1 MCLFNSYSFY
11 LFLIY
16 KQAAIAFFMRG
27 DNMNHEYNEMAN
39 KPIFPLLMKM
49 AIPPMI
55 SMLIQSMYNII
66 DSIFVAK
73 LGEQALTAL
82 SLAFPLQNLSLAFS
96 VGLGVAINALI
107 AQNLGANDKDKANY
121 ISNHGIFLS
130 IVHSILF
137 IIIGIFLMK
146 PFFLM
151 FTNDAKVLNYAITYG
166 TIVITFTFGSIIHIT
181 IEKMFQATGNMM
193 IPMFLQAI
201 GAITNIILDPILIF
215 GINGYLKLGVA
226 GAAIATIIGQM
237 TACIL
242 AIFLFRKKSTLKI
255 SLKNFKPN
263 PQIIKN
269 IYSIAIPSG
278 VMTAL
283 PSILVAL
290 LNSLLAT
297 ISQSAIAFFG
307 IYFKL
312 QSFIY
317 MPANGLIQ
325 GMRPLISYNFG
336 AKHFKRVIDII
347 KVSIAVILI
356 ILCSGSILFLV
367 FPNFILSWFNASN
380 SLLEIGIIGLRI
392 LAPCF
397 IISTLGIV
405 ISGVFESLGNG
416 KYSLLI
422 SLLRQFIITLPLS
435 YILLSFIGING
446 IWIAFVV
453 SESIASIIAYILLK
467 KQICK
472 FK

>member
-1 MCLFNSYSFY
+1 
-11 LFLIY
+11 
-16 KQAAIAFFMRG
+16 
-27 DNMNHEYNEMAN
+27 MNQEYDMMAH

-73 LGEQALTAL
+73 LGEEALTAL

-107 AQNLGANDKDKANY
+107 AKSLGASDEKQANY
-121 ISNHGIFLS
+121 ISDHGIFLA
-130 IVHSILF
+130 ILHSLLF
-137 IIIGIFLMK
+137 VFIGIFLMK

-151 FTNDAKVLNYAITYG
+151 FTTNPTVLDYAITYG
-166 TIVITFTFGSIIHIT
+166 SIVITFTFGSIIHIT

-193 IPMFLQAI
+193 IPMFLQGI
-201 GAITNIILDPILIF
+201 GAIVNIILDPILIF
-215 GINGYLKLGVA
+215 GINGYLEFGVA

-237 TACIL
+237 TACLL
-242 AIFLFRKKSTLKI
+242 AIILFRKTSRIKV

-263 PQIIKN
+263 AQIIKN

-278 VMTAL
+278 VMTSL

-297 ISQSAIAFFG
+297 VSQTAIAFFG

-325 GMRPLISYNFG
+325 
-336 AKHFKRVIDII
+336 
-347 KVSIAVILI
+347 
-356 ILCSGSILFLV
+356 
-367 FPNFILSWFNASN
+367 
-380 SLLEIGIIGLRI
+380 
-392 LAPCF
+392 
-397 IISTLGIV
+397 
-405 ISGVFESLGNG
+405 
-416 KYSLLI
+416 
-422 SLLRQFIITLPLS
+422 
-435 YILLSFIGING
+435 
-446 IWIAFVV
+446 
-453 SESIASIIAYILLK
+453 
-467 KQICK
+467 
-472 FK
+472 

>member
-1 MCLFNSYSFY
+1 
-11 LFLIY
+11 
-16 KQAAIAFFMRG
+16 
-27 DNMNHEYNEMAN
+27 MNQEYNAMAH

-55 SMLIQSMYNII
+55 SMLIQAMYNII

-73 LGEQALTAL
+73 ISEQALTAL

-107 AQNLGANDKDKANY
+107 AQNLVANNKSRADN
-121 ISNHGIFLS
+121 ISNHGIFLAT
-130 IVHSILF
+130 IHSLLF
-137 IIIGIFLMK
+137 IFMGIFFMK
-146 PFFLM
+146 PFFSM
-151 FTNDAKVLNYAITYG
+151 FTNDSQVLDYAVTYG
-166 TIVITFTFGSIIHIT
+166 SIVITFTFGSIIHIT
-181 IEKMFQATGNMM
+181 IEKMFQATGNMI

-201 GAITNIILDPILIF
+201 GAIINIILDPILIF
-215 GINGYLKLGVA
+215 GINGYLQFGVA

-237 TACIL
+237 SACLL
-242 AIFLFRKKSTLKI
+242 AIILFKKKSPLKI
-255 SLKNFKPN
+255 TIKNFKPN
-263 PQIIKN
+263 FQVIKN

-278 VMTAL
+278 LMTAL
-283 PSILVAL
+283 PSVLVAL
-290 LNSLLAT
+290 LNSILAT

-336 AKHFKRVIDII
+336 AQNFERVKSII
-347 KVSIAVILI
+347 KTSAIVNSI
-356 ILCSGSILFLV
+356 ILFVGTMIFIS
-367 FPNFILSWFNASN
+367 FPELILSWFNASS
-380 SLLEIGIIGLRI
+380 SLIEIGVTGLRI

-397 IISTLGIV
+397 IISTFGIV

-422 SLLRQFIITLPLS
+422 SLLRQFIITLPLA
-435 YILLSFIGING
+435 YIVLPLMGING
-446 IWIAFVV
+446 IWLAFVV
-453 SESIASIIAYILLK
+453 AESLASGVALFLIKKTFLNLK
-467 KQICK
+467 TDLSTKTGE
-472 FK
+472 